1 MIGGCAIKT
10 ILIKLIR
17 ATFRAAHVTVK
28 CSQFNFRLWPFNRCS
43 FQQTTSEQRL
53 HHSKAY
59 CGRSGH
65 AVPVHEA
72 HQRHLGAGWAK
83 GADGEPKLH
92 GETMSC
98 VIVEQFSE
106 DLNSGFDRTAWVARC
121 CSLCLRCCSVPP
133 LRWHAALKPGCQRLL
148 SAANFRSPPLLCF
161 FAEIRPASWDK
172 T

>member
-17 ATFRAAHVTVK
+17 ATFRAAHVTVE

-92 GETMSC
+92 GEYHELCYCWAVQWRLEFGIWPYCLGCAM
-98 VIVEQFSE
+98 
-106 DLNSGFDRTAWVARC
+106 LL
-121 CSLCLRCCSVPP
+121 SLSALLLGPSSPLACSVK
-133 LRWHAALKPGCQRLL
+133 ARLPT
-148 SAANFRSPPLLCF
+148 SVVCS
-161 FAEIRPASWDK
+161 
-172 T
+172 